1 MHFNDS
7 LVIGRKSEE
16 DNVMR
21 KVKLPQKLLVSCGK
35 LWAIDDEM
43 MRGTSASLAVVPKP

>member
-21 KVKLPQKLLVSCGK
+21 KVKLPQKLVSCGK

-43 MRGTSASLAVVPKP
+43 MRGTSASLAVVSKP